1 MTSAVVT
8 ELLLTAPG
16 GEVALWR
23 SKRDSFQIPHTGVR
37 RTETAP
43 QAASDLVS
51 QLGMPGGLG
60 RLVAVDSQTVSGQ
73 AATVHT
79 YTAQPLTPAQT
90 QALGDAAEATT
101 VWMPPEAAA
110 DRLRPN
116 VGRRLRHALE
126 GRATGRVAQL
136 EDGWPQ
142 IGSAVGLPPDK
153 RAELESIHALS
164 EYDFV
169 AHRPG
174 VWASVVILITDP
186 QGRVLLVEPSY
197 AGRLLMPGGGVEADT
212 GETPRQ
218 AAAREWKEELGIPA
232 AVGTL
237 LATDWVSH
245 PDIPRICYVYDGGIL
260 DPDAL
265 DQIRLPHPE
274 LVAWHLVSPDKL
286 GHCPVPG
293 RFASRLHTC
302 LALRG
307 SGRRAVELVNGR
319 LPE

>member
-23 SKRDSFQIPHTGVR
+23 SQHDSFQIPHTGVR
-37 RTETAP
+37 RAETSQ

-79 YTAQPLTPAQT
+79 YTAQPLTPAQI
-90 QALGDAAEATT
+90 QALGDTAEAAT
-101 VWMPPEAAA
+101 VWMSPEAAA

-126 GRATGRVAQL
+126 GRAKGCVAM

-153 RAELESIHALS
+153 RAELESVHALS

-197 AGRLLMPGGGVEADT
+197 DGRLLMPGGGVEADT

-260 DPDAL
+260 GPDAL